1 MFRRPLLVFARA
13 CVAVALPVLAAGCA
27 QTATPRAIGGAI
39 GGVMGGVMGGYGGGP
54 GPRAGFQEISYAT
67 WRDDEPG
74 YRLYPGDQVDIA
86 TPSAPELNR
95 SVTVGLDGR
104 IQLPLVGSFMAADR
118 STYGLEQVLSAA
130 YASQLVN
137 PRVEVSV
144 KQAQPLRV
152 FIGGEVGKPG
162 IYDMPG
168 DIDALQAA
176 VMAGGFMTTAD
187 TRRVVIIRRAG
198 DGRPMMRTVDL
209 GQAVRHAPR
218 ADAVPLRRF
227 DVVYVP
233 RSGIANAGLFVQQ
246 YIKDLVPVQFGYSLT
261 PSSFI
266 TTR

>member
-1 MFRRPLLVFARA
+1 MVSLFRSPAVLLLPLA
-13 CVAVALPVLAAGCA
+13 LAACA
-27 QTATPRAIGGAI
+27 ETGTPYPRTRNGPYGGAD
-39 GGVMGGVMGGYGGGP
+39 VGYAAPQRGP
-54 GPRAGFQEISYAT
+54 GAGGFVDIPYAT
-67 WRDDEPG
+67 WANSEPG
-74 YRLYPGDQVDIA
+74 YRLYPGDQIDIA

-118 STYGLEQVLSAA
+118 STAALEQALTAA
-130 YASQLVN
+130 YAGQLVD

-152 FIGGEVGKPG
+152 FVGGEVGKPG
-162 IYDMPG
+162 VYDMPG

-176 VMAGGFMTTAD
+176 VMAGGFLTSAD
-187 TRRVVIIRRAG
+187 TRHAVVIRRG
-198 DGRPMMRTVDL
+198 VGGQPMMRVVDL
-209 GQAVRHAPR
+209 GEAVRHAPR
-218 ADAVPLRRF
+218 TDAVPLRRF

-246 YIKDLVPVQFGYSLT
+246 YIKDLVPVQFGYSLS
-261 PSSFI
+261 PNAFV